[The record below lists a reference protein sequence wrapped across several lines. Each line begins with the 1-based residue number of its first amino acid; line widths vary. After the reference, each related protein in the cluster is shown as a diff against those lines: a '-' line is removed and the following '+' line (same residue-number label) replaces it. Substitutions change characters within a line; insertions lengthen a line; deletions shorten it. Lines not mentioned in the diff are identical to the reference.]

1 MLRTKHGKTKNM
13 FMDDI
18 EIQLQDS
25 IDTKKALLSTNLKV
39 IRNIAE
45 VIVNAFK
52 NNRRLYLIGNGGSAA
67 DAQHIAGELI
77 GRFKMN
83 RRPLPAVALTTD
95 TSVMTALANDFGYDT
110 CFARQ
115 VEALVNPG
123 DIVLAFSTSGNSK
136 GILNAVQIARDR
148 GAIAIGFTGKEGGI
162 LKDAVDICLQIPS
175 TNTPRIQECHITVGH
190 ILCSIIEKELFGAGP
205 Q

>member
-1 MLRTKHGKTKNM
+1 MD
-13 FMDDI
+13 DDI

-25 IDTKKALLSTNLKV
+25 IDTKKALLSTNLDV
-39 IRNIAE
+39 IREIAD
-45 VIVNAFK
+45 VLVKAFK
-52 NNRRLYLIGNGGSAA
+52 NNNRLYLIGNGGSAA

-115 VEALVNPG
+115 VEALANPG
-123 DIVLAFSTSGNSK
+123 DVVLAFSTSGNSK
-136 GILNAVQIARDR
+136 GILSAVHIARNR
-148 GAIAIGFTGKEGGI
+148 GAITIGFTGKEGGL
-162 LKDAVDICLQIPS
+162 LKDAVDICLKIPS
-175 TNTPRIQECHITVGH
+175 DNTPRIQECHITVGH
-190 ILCSIIEKELFGAGP
+190 ILCSIIEKQIFGTVVT
-205 Q
+205 

>member
-1 MLRTKHGKTKNM
+1 
-13 FMDDI
+13 MDDI
-18 EIQLQDS
+18 ETQLQES
-25 IDTKKALLSTNLKV
+25 IDTKKALLSTSRDV
-39 IRNIAE
+39 IRNIADA
-45 VIVNAFK
+45 IVKAFK
-52 NNRRLYLIGNGGSAA
+52 NGRRLYLIGNGGSAA

-95 TSVMTALANDFGYDT
+95 TSVITALANDFGYDT

-115 VEALVNPG
+115 VEALANPG

-148 GAIAIGFTGKEGGI
+148 GASTIGFTGKDGGL
-162 LKDAVDICLQIPS
+162 LKDAVDICLKIPS
-175 TNTPRIQECHITVGH
+175 DNTPRIQECHITVGH
-190 ILCSIIEKELFGAGP
+190 VLCSIVEKELFGTVP
-205 Q
+205 K